1 MNSRKANL
9 EVMPEAY
16 VSKEEIM
23 TFRMYVMFSRM
34 TGFNTEFCI
43 KLYLY
48 VMKNIK
54 GMVNKAGREKALP
67 GICKFELNHLKR
79 TLFSSY

>member
-23 TFRMYVMFSRM
+23 TFRMYVDVFKDDR
-34 TGFNTEFCI
+34 F
-43 KLYLY
+43 
-48 VMKNIK
+48 
-54 GMVNKAGREKALP
+54 
-67 GICKFELNHLKR
+67 
-79 TLFSSY
+79 

>member
-9 EVMPEAY
+9 EVLPEAY

-43 KLYLY
+43 KLYY
-48 VMKNIK
+48 M
-54 GMVNKAGREKALP
+54 
-67 GICKFELNHLKR
+67 
-79 TLFSSY
+79 